1 MAKGQVAVL
10 GLGRFG
16 QRVARGLTVKG
27 TDVLA
32 IDRDA
37 DRVKEAASLLQHVMM
52 ADITD
57 RDTLVELSVP
67 DSESVI
73 VAVGSD
79 IQTSLLTTVLL
90 KTLKVNEIVARAR
103 DELHGHALTQ
113 LGADRVV
120 FPELDTAER
129 LAHSLSFK
137 AVQDYFALGPNY
149 GISTVVV
156 DDTNAGRTIE
166 DLGLVHRQSVNEL
179 SVVLVIR
186 NKTQALIQP
195 DRFEKLL
202 RGDVLVLAGLDREF
216 ERLQLG
222 QADGNAEDR
231 R

>member
-16 QRVARGLTVKG
+16 QRVARGLLVKG

-37 DRVKEAASLLQHVMM
+37 DRVKEAANLLQHVMM

-57 RDTLVELSVP
+57 HDTLVELSVP
-67 DSESVI
+67 ESESVI

-90 KTLKVNEIVARAR
+90 KTLNAKEIVARAR
-103 DELHGHALTQ
+103 DELHGHALKQ

-137 AVQDYFALGPNY
+137 AVEDYFALGPNY

-156 DDTNAGRTIE
+156 DDAHAGRTIE
-166 DLGLVHRQSVNEL
+166 ELGLIHPRSTNDL
-179 SVVLVIR
+179 SVVLIIR
-186 NKTQALIQP
+186 NRTQALLQP
-195 DRFEKLL
+195 DRFEKVL

-216 ERLQLG
+216 EQLRLE
-222 QADGNAEDR
+222 QAGRNDPDR